1 MKYCIGD
8 TVVCINV
15 EEQNLHSNFQAFR
28 CDESEEPQLTI
39 DIVEEPE
46 MTMNIQMTVGQIM
59 LMESEEIG
67 VFEGAMGIDL
77 LYPKN
82 VQLTSIAIA
91 KGYRSAKVYVV
102 QDAEGKWKEELFLA
116 LRDVIYLAV
125 SYTHLRAHETRR
137 YIVFRLLLEYWIPR
151 RCLLMDAV

>member
-82 VQLTSIAIA
+82 VLQLPRAIA
-91 KGYRSAKVYVV
+91 VPKYMWYRMQRVNGRKSCFWHCVMLSIWHWSKM
-102 QDAEGKWKEELFLA
+102 
-116 LRDVIYLAV
+116 DVL
-125 SYTHLRAHETRR
+125 
-137 YIVFRLLLEYWIPR
+137 YWIPR
-151 RCLLMDAV
+151 RCLLMAAV

>member
-59 LMESEEIG
+59 LMEECTVDQYCNCQGLS
-67 VFEGAMGIDL
+67 
-77 LYPKN
+77 
-82 VQLTSIAIA
+82 QCQSIC
-91 KGYRSAKVYVV
+91 GTGCR
-102 QDAEGKWKEELFLA
+102 G
-116 LRDVIYLAV
+116 
-125 SYTHLRAHETRR
+125 
-137 YIVFRLLLEYWIPR
+137 
-151 RCLLMDAV
+151 

>member
-91 KGYRSAKVYVV
+91 KAGRLQAMPKRSRKPST
-102 QDAEGKWKEELFLA
+102 G
-116 LRDVIYLAV
+116 
-125 SYTHLRAHETRR
+125 
-137 YIVFRLLLEYWIPR
+137 
-151 RCLLMDAV
+151 

>member
-46 MTMNIQMTVGQIM
+46 MTMNIQMKSVCLRELWELIC
-59 LMESEEIG
+59 
-67 VFEGAMGIDL
+67 
-77 LYPKN
+77 
-82 VQLTSIAIA
+82 SI
-91 KGYRSAKVYVV
+91 
-102 QDAEGKWKEELFLA
+102 
-116 LRDVIYLAV
+116 LRMY
-125 SYTHLRAHETRR
+125 S
-137 YIVFRLLLEYWIPR
+137 
-151 RCLLMDAV
+151 

>member
-46 MTMNIQMTVGQIM
+46 MTICGTGCR
-59 LMESEEIG
+59 G
-67 VFEGAMGIDL
+67 
-77 LYPKN
+77 
-82 VQLTSIAIA
+82 
-91 KGYRSAKVYVV
+91 
-102 QDAEGKWKEELFLA
+102 
-116 LRDVIYLAV
+116 
-125 SYTHLRAHETRR
+125 
-137 YIVFRLLLEYWIPR
+137 
-151 RCLLMDAV
+151 